1 MRLHLIHIP
10 DREARLRAIHVFLD
24 VPAQRVRLPG
34 NRMLVTSEHIKTL
47 ERENIP
53 FEYLS
58 QTKCSTDMPGPFW
71 LDPRL
76 VKCAEEIC

>member
-53 FEYLS
+53 FE
-58 QTKCSTDMPGPFW
+58 
-71 LDPRL
+71 
-76 VKCAEEIC
+76 